1 VKKLVVLAALL
12 ATAVPA
18 SATTVRILPSQDA
31 WPVWS
36 PGGGRIAFTRIEG
49 NSMALEIL
57 TLGRHSTVVEVA
69 RNGGQLSPTWSSDGT
84 TLAYSAGGRI
94 YTVAGNGRGKRML
107 PLPGAASA
115 PAFRPG
121 GKQVAYLT
129 THGARNTDL
138 WVDTTLW
145 ARDVIGRPAWNDA
158 GTLLAVQRDTGV
170 YVLDAAGSMRKLASV
185 SNPGPPVW
193 HGAEVYY
200 AASGRIWKVSAQ
212 GVVAP
217 QPVAV
222 TPRYADI
229 ASPTFDPDNGYLYY
243 THGGQV
249 DVLTGPNESGRWFS
263 GVGLG
268 IAFAS
273 PNSSG
278 DTVFAFAG
286 PRKGCPGHM
295 GIELRRGP
303 QLDEDVGATG
313 TCTVLGTAKADVI
326 EGSPREG
333 DVILGLAGNDQ
344 IHANDGHT
352 DTVNCGP
359 GRDTVWADRTDKL
372 SGCEVIHH

>member
-1 VKKLVVLAALL
+1 MRRVLLLSVLLLLAA
-12 ATAVPA
+12 PA
-18 SATTVRILPSQDA
+18 SATTTRILPTQDA

-36 PGGGRIAFTRIEG
+36 PGAGRIAFTRISSNE
-49 NSMALEIL
+49 MTLQIL
-57 TLGRHSTVVEVA
+57 TLGKHSTVVEVA
-69 RNGGQLSPTWSSDGT
+69 HSAGQLSPSWSSDGT
-84 TLAYSAGGRI
+84 VLAYASGGSI
-94 YTVAGNGRGKRML
+94 YTVAGSGRAKRKLPFPGK
-107 PLPGAASA
+107 AYA
-115 PAFRPG
+115 PAIRPSSSAI
-121 GKQVAYLT
+121 AYLT
-129 THGARNTDL
+129 THGAKNTDL
-138 WVDTTLW
+138 WVDHELW
-145 ARDVIGRPAWNDA
+145 ARNVIGRPAWNPT
-158 GTLLAVQRDTGV
+158 GTLLAVQRDTGI
-170 YVLDAAGSMRKLASV
+170 YVLDSAGERKLASV
-185 SNPGPPVW
+185 NNPGAPVW
-193 HGAEVYY
+193 HGADVFYP
-200 AASGRIWKVSAQ
+200 ANGRIWRVSAL
-212 GVVAP
+212 GIVP
-217 QPVAV
+217 PHPVAV

-268 IAFAS
+268 IAFAP
-273 PNSSG
+273 PNNSG

-303 QLDEDVGATG
+303 QLDEVVGATG
-313 TCTVLGTAKADVI
+313 TCRVLGTAKADVI

-359 GRDTVWADRTDKL
+359 GRDTVWADRTDRL
-372 SGCEVIHH
+372 TGCEVIHH